1 MTAEELVAQIEQ
13 AEELARQKANE
24 ADRHR
29 TAATIA
35 EARLIALLGDGEAVI
50 APSGRV
56 FAKVEGPSGA
66 AKVNEAA
73 IDEHAERL
81 PESCRPRQ
89 VTRYPGVTAIRE
101 AARAHA
107 LPAGVSLED
116 LLVMAPATSK
126 IVRRSISG
134 VRSAA

>member
-1 MTAEELVAQIEQ
+1 MSAEELVAEIEA
-13 AEELARQKANE
+13 AEDAARLALAE
-24 ADRHR
+24 AERHK
-29 TAATIA
+29 TAALLA

-101 AARAHA
+101 AAKAHQ
-107 LPAGVSLED
+107 LPAGVALED
-116 LLVMAPATSK
+116 LLVMATATSK
-126 IVRRSISG
+126 IVRRSLPG